1 MLALATLA
9 AITPSAAAPVEVV
22 ARGSDEFSVTVDG
35 SAPPDARVYQSDARG
50 MYLIDIPSQS
60 KCLLVDTRT
69 KKAVTV
75 SRWDIKLGDNDST
88 LRVND
93 TGKNGPAYAVTLDK
107 DTLVMRNETSEVR
120 LLKSSSGG
128 FTPAEPGSSDRKR
141 GGDGQ
146 EPVDDDA
153 ARACLR
159 LEARPEGRGVQG
171 CTKFVYLSNT
181 CETPVIANIQRI
193 EHLVNGTLPNN
204 FSVAI
209 PAAKEFPLGC
219 SWYSGATA
227 PTNYAV
233 KGAGFARVGDRRGD
247 KEICDEKP

>member
-9 AITPSAAAPVEVV
+9 ALTPLAAAPIEVV

-35 SAPPDARVYQSDARG
+35 SAPPDARVYQSDARDL
-50 MYLIDIPSQS
+50 YLIDIPSQS
-60 KCLLVDTRT
+60 KCLLVDTRS

-75 SRWDIKLGDNDST
+75 SRWDIKLGDNDTT

-93 TGKNGPAYAVTLDK
+93 AGRGGPAYAVSLDK
-107 DTLVMRNETSEVR
+107 DTLVMRNDNSEVR

-128 FTPAEPGSSDRKR
+128 FTPADPGTAVAKR
-141 GGDGQ
+141 PGGVT

-153 ARACLR
+153 ARACLH

-171 CTKFVYLSNT
+171 CTKFVYLSNA
-181 CETPVIANIQRI
+181 CDTPVIANILRI

-209 PAAKEFPLGC
+209 PAGKEFPLGC

-233 KGAGFARVGDRRGD
+233 KGAGFARVGDGRGD
-247 KEICDEKP
+247 KEHCDDKP